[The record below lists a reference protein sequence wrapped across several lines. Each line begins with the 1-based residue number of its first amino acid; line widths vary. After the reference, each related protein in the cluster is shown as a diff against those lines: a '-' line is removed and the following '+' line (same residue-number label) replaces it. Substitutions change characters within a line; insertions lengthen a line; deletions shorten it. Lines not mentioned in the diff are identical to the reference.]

1 VAASIARRRF
11 RRNQDV
17 VYIPRIVITSG
28 EPAGVGPD
36 ACVTLAQTAWE
47 ADLVVAA
54 DADLLAATA
63 AALELPLSVEHYE
76 PSRASKPHRPGIL
89 QVLHIPTRCEVL
101 AGKPDVRNAAY
112 VIEMLDRA
120 CDGCTNGEFAAMV
133 TAPVQKSTL
142 MDAGYAFS
150 GHTEYLAARTRAAL
164 PVMLL
169 LNDQLRVALVTTH
182 LPLADVPRAITQ
194 ERLRSTLRIVNMDM
208 ERHFSL
214 APRIAVLGLNPHA
227 GEAGHLGREELDI
240 IEPVIRELQD
250 EGLNLQGPIPADTAF
265 TKRFLKTV
273 DVIVAMYHDQGLPVI
288 KHVGFG
294 NAVNMTLGLPI
305 LRTSVDHGTALSL
318 ARSGKADT
326 GSLSAALALAIE
338 LASARSDHA
347 GS

>member
-1 VAASIARRRF
+1 
-11 RRNQDV
+11 

-36 ACVTLAQTAWE
+36 ACVTLAQTDWQ

-54 DADLLAATA
+54 DAQLLAATA
-63 AALELPLSVEHYE
+63 AALGLPLTVERYD
-76 PSRASKPHRPGIL
+76 SRRPAKAHRAGIL
-89 QVLHIPTRCEVL
+89 QVMHIP
-101 AGKPDVRNAAY
+101 AGYPVVAGRPDVRNASY
-112 VIEMLDRA
+112 VIDMLDRA

-150 GHTEYLAARTRAAL
+150 GHTEYLAERTRAAM

-169 LNDQLRVALVTTH
+169 LNGQLRVALVTTH
-182 LPLADVPRAITQ
+182 LALADVPGAITKD
-194 ERLRSTLRIVNMDM
+194 RLRTTLRIVNMDL

-214 APRIAVLGLNPHA
+214 LPPRIAVLGLNPHA
-227 GEAGHLGREELDI
+227 GEGGHLGREELDI
-240 IEPVIRELQD
+240 IEPVIQELQD

-265 TKRFLKTV
+265 TKRFLETT

-318 ARSGKADT
+318 ARTGKADT
-326 GSLSAALALAIE
+326 GSLRAALALAIE
-338 LASARSDHA
+338 LASAREPV
-347 GS
+347 

>member
-1 VAASIARRRF
+1 
-11 RRNQDV
+11 
-17 VYIPRIVITSG
+17 
-28 EPAGVGPD
+28 VGPD
-36 ACVTLAQTAWE
+36 ACVTLAQTDWQ

-54 DADLLAATA
+54 DAQLLAATA
-63 AALELPLSVEHYE
+63 AALGLPLTVERYD
-76 PSRASKPHRPGIL
+76 SRRPAKAHRAGIL
-89 QVLHIPTRCEVL
+89 QVMHIP
-101 AGKPDVRNAAY
+101 AGYPVVAGRPDVRNASY
-112 VIEMLDRA
+112 VIDMLDRA

-150 GHTEYLAARTRAAL
+150 GHTEYLAERTRAAM

-169 LNDQLRVALVTTH
+169 LNGQLRVALVTTH
-182 LPLADVPRAITQ
+182 LALADVPGAITKD
-194 ERLRSTLRIVNMDM
+194 RLRTTLRIVNMDL

-214 APRIAVLGLNPHA
+214 LPPRIAVLGLNPHA
-227 GEAGHLGREELDI
+227 GEGGHLGREELDI
-240 IEPVIRELQD
+240 IGPVIRELQD

-265 TKRFLKTV
+265 TKRFLDTS

-318 ARSGKADT
+318 ARTGKADT
-326 GSLSAALALAIE
+326 GSLRAALALAIE
-338 LASARSDHA
+338 LASAREPV
-347 GS
+347 